1 MSVRQQQQQQDSA
14 SDHDSDLEEEEEDS
28 AMFLPL
34 PRDSMES
41 YGGSETERGESTR
54 LRSEDDSDAA
64 MEDFVDQFEN
74 ADMME

>member
-1 MSVRQQQQQQDSA
+1 
-14 SDHDSDLEEEEEDS
+14 LEEEEEDS

-41 YGGSETERGESTR
+41 YGGSETEREDETAF
-54 LRSEDDSDAA
+54 EDDSDAA
-64 MEDFVDQFEN
+64 LEDFVDQFEN